1 MYIGLDVHKK
11 ISYYAM
17 VDGKG
22 TEVLKGRFPT
32 TYDGLSEF
40 ASTLPEGASVAIEA
54 STSGIFV
61 YEYLGERG
69 VEVHLAHPVYVKPF
83 AKKHVKTDNVDAK
96 VLAQLLRMDY
106 LPESYVPGKEIRG
119 LRTIVRHRASLVRL
133 RTSIKNRVHAL
144 LAIEGVQPP
153 KVSDLFGKKG
163 EKFLKEVKLQQS
175 RRTAL
180 DNYLE
185 VLVILG
191 EKITEVEGILRE
203 KAEITEE
210 AMWLMS
216 IAGIGFHNA
225 LLILSEIGEIE
236 RFSKPKSFASY
247 AGLAPKVEQSGD
259 YTTYGHI
266 SKHSNGFLRWALI
279 QSTRAAVR
287 STTPNRF
294 QRIYNRLKAR
304 RGDKVAIVATARH
317 MAESVYWV
325 LTKKECYK
333 EEKKAIRASSFS

>member
-1 MYIGLDVHKK
+1 M
-11 ISYYAM
+11 
-17 VDGKG
+17 
-22 TEVLKGRFPT
+22 
-32 TYDGLSEF
+32 
-40 ASTLPEGASVAIEA
+40 
-54 STSGIFV
+54 
-61 YEYLGERG
+61 
-69 VEVHLAHPVYVKPF
+69 
-83 AKKHVKTDNVDAK
+83 
-96 VLAQLLRMDY
+96 RMDY
-106 LPESYVPGKEIRG
+106 VPESYVPGKEIRD

-216 IAGIGFHNA
+216 RAGIGFHNA

-236 RFSKPKSFASY
+236 RFSKPKRFVSY
-247 AGLAPKVEQSGD
+247 AGLAPNVEQSGD

-266 SKHSNGFLRWALI
+266 SKHSNGLLRWALI

-287 STTPNRF
+287 SATPNRF
-294 QRIYNRLKAR
+294 QRIYNRLKSR
-304 RGDKVAIVATARH
+304 RGEKVAIVATARH

-333 EEKKAIRASSFS
+333 EEKKTIRASSFS